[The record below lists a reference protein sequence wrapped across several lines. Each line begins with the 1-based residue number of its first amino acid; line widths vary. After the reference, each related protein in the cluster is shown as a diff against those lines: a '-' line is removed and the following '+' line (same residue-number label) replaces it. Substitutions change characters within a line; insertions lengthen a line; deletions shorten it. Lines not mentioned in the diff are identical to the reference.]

1 MIMKRI
7 LIFMIFVLLP
17 GISAWAS
24 YSKPLLTEQTSGQ
37 VESSPSTLFQQHI
50 PAIAEQFIGIPF
62 KMGGNPGQ
70 TGTTDNSSLFY
81 AIYATAAQKAGLTY
95 KAYLPM
101 RYLLKNTRQV
111 DIKEVRNGDLI
122 VLDNDLA
129 AMIYRVEPSGR
140 LHFIYASE
148 KRQQVFSFHSENLV
162 YHAYWLENLKGFFR
176 LKEGMLLPE
185 R

>member
-7 LIFMIFVLLP
+7 LIIAFVLFT

-24 YSKPLLTEQTSGQ
+24 YSTPPLTEQTSGQ
-37 VESSPSTLFQQHI
+37 VKSSPYTLFQQHI

-95 KAYLPM
+95 KAYLPI
-101 RYLLKNTRQV
+101 RYLLKNSHQV
-111 DIKEVRNGDLI
+111 DIKDVRNGDLI
-122 VLDNDLA
+122 VLNNDLA

-148 KRQQVFSFHSENLV
+148 KRQKVSSFHSENLV
-162 YHAYWLENLKGFFR
+162 YDAYWLENLRGFFR
-176 LKEGMLLPE
+176 LKDGMLLPE